1 MISKLLELRTKEI
14 LNIIRGTNNISR
26 VELAKLT
33 GLSKPT
39 VSMIV
44 NNLIDEGIIKENGLG
59 SSRKTGGRRPIK
71 LSFIS
76 DYKYVLSVDI
86 GGTKTIIALIDLEG
100 SIHKVDII
108 PSEQINTLRGIEKE
122 IEARL
127 KSFLTGI
134 EVRRILSI
142 CIGVPGTVDRKRQI
156 VKFIPSFNVEELDLK
171 SPLERVFN
179 VPVLIENDVTLAA
192 YGESWIGSAK
202 NYEDALLVSIGT
214 GVGAGIVMGN
224 VVYKGYTGSAGEIGE
239 MITDWSSE
247 FKRISSF
254 GKLEEWFSGYS
265 LEDFCVEKGM
275 DKNLPVLFEKMKE
288 DENIRKRIIEGSVH
302 LALAFA
308 NSIILLDPAKIII
321 GGGIGFNQYEQIFP
335 IINETLVKALPKE
348 IYRPDIL
355 DKAALEPYSVV
366 IGGAY
371 FAQKELLL
379 CTICNIFNKKMEVQ
393 K

>member
-14 LNIIRGTNNISR
+14 LNIIRERNNISR

-100 SIHKVDII
+100 AIHKVDII
-108 PSEQINTLRGIEKE
+108 PSEQINTIRGIEKE
-122 IEARL
+122 IVSRL
-127 KSFLTGI
+127 KSFLMDI
-134 EVRRILSI
+134 ENRKILSI
-142 CIGVPGTVDRKRQI
+142 CIGVPGTVDRKKQI
-156 VKFIPSFNVEELDLK
+156 VKFIPSFNLEELDLK
-171 SPLERVFN
+171 TPLERVFN
-179 VPVLIENDVTLAA
+179 IPVLIENDVTLAA

-265 LEDFCVEKGM
+265 LEDFCIEKGM
-275 DKNLPVLFEKMKE
+275 EKNLPVLFEKMKD
-288 DENIRKRIIEGSVH
+288 DENINKRIIEGCVH

-335 IINETLVKALPKE
+335 IINETLVKALPKA
-348 IYRPDIL
+348 IYRSDIL

-379 CTICNIFNKKMEVQ
+379 GSICNIFNKKMEVQ